1 MRRREFIASLLLTAM
16 MEHAQAQPPGKL
28 VRIGVLM
35 AEPFQPLQS
44 LRQELHR
51 LGYVEGQNLRFEY
64 RFAEH
69 RDDQYPALANEL
81 AALGVDLIVTF
92 GTPAT
97 LAAKHATKTIPI
109 VIGGIAEA
117 VSTGVVSN
125 LARPGENVTG
135 FTSLGFDL
143 ESKRLELLKEL
154 VPHLSRLG
162 VLASATNPYSA
173 STVPRVQ
180 RDGEAL
186 GLTVNVVTVQDKD
199 DLESGLYRL
208 ARARPDAVFVVSDAL
223 LYSRSKQTAEF
234 MVQHRLPA
242 MFPFRGYAEA
252 GGLVAYSADQN
263 ELFRRAAVYIDRILK
278 GARPGDLPIQQAT
291 KFELVINL
299 KTAKA
304 LGLAIP
310 PALLARADEVIE

>member
-1 MRRREFIASLLLTAM
+1 MRRREFIASLLLAAM

-117 VSTGVVSN
+117 VGTGVVSN

-154 VPHLSRLG
+154 VPHLSRLD

-180 RDGEAL
+180 REGEAL

-199 DLESGLYRL
+199 DLESGLHRL

-242 MFPFRGYAEA
+242 IFPFRGYAEA

-263 ELFRRAAVYIDRILK
+263 ELFRRAAVYIDRIFK

-291 KFELVINL
+291 KFELVVNL
-299 KTAKA
+299 RTAKA
-304 LGLAIP
+304 LGLEIP
-310 PALLARADEVIE
+310 PSLLARADEVIE

>member
-1 MRRREFIASLLLTAM
+1 MSLLLTAM

-97 LAAKHATKTIPI
+97 LAAKHATKMIPI

-117 VSTGVVSN
+117 VGTGVVSN

-263 ELFRRAAVYIDRILK
+263 ELFRRAAVYIDRIFK

>member
-1 MRRREFIASLLLTAM
+1 M

-117 VSTGVVSN
+117 VGTGVVSN

-199 DLESGLYRL
+199 DLESGLHRL

-263 ELFRRAAVYIDRILK
+263 ELFRRAAVYIDRIFK

>member
-117 VSTGVVSN
+117 VGTGVVSN

-154 VPHLSRLG
+154 VPHLSHLG

-199 DLESGLYRL
+199 DLESGLHRL

-278 GARPGDLPIQQAT
+278 GAHPGDLPIQQAT
-291 KFELVINL
+291 KFELIVNL
-299 KTAKA
+299 KTARA
-304 LGLAIP
+304 LGIEMPPTILAH
-310 PALLARADEVIE
+310 ADEVIE

>member
-1 MRRREFIASLLLTAM
+1 VSLLLTAM

-117 VSTGVVSN
+117 VGTGVVSN

-263 ELFRRAAVYIDRILK
+263 ELFRRAAVYIDRIFK

>member
-1 MRRREFIASLLLTAM
+1 MRRREFIASLLLAAM
-16 MEHAQAQPPGKL
+16 MEHAQAQSPGKL

-117 VSTGVVSN
+117 VGTGVVSN

-154 VPHLSRLG
+154 VPHLSRLD

-180 RDGEAL
+180 REGEAL

-199 DLESGLYRL
+199 DLESGLHRL

-263 ELFRRAAVYIDRILK
+263 ELFRRAAVYIDRIFK

-291 KFELVINL
+291 KFELVVNL
-299 KTAKA
+299 RTAKA
-304 LGLAIP
+304 LGLEIP
-310 PALLARADEVIE
+310 PSLLARADEVIE

>member
-1 MRRREFIASLLLTAM
+1 VSLLLTAM

-117 VSTGVVSN
+117 VGTGVVSN

-162 VLASATNPYSA
+162 VLPSATNPYSA

-263 ELFRRAAVYIDRILK
+263 ELFRRAAVYIDRIFK

>member
-1 MRRREFIASLLLTAM
+1 MRRREFVASLLLTAM

-117 VSTGVVSN
+117 VGTGVVSN

-180 RDGEAL
+180 REGEAL

-199 DLESGLYRL
+199 DLESGLHRL

-252 GGLVAYSADQN
+252 GGLMAYSADQN
-263 ELFRRAAVYIDRILK
+263 ELFRRAAVYIDRIFK
-278 GARPGDLPIQQAT
+278 GTRPGDLPIQQAT
-291 KFELVINL
+291 KFELVVNL
-299 KTAKA
+299 RTAKA
-304 LGLAIP
+304 LGLEIP
-310 PALLARADEVIE
+310 PSLLARADEVIE

>member
-1 MRRREFIASLLLTAM
+1 MRRREFIAGVLLTGM
-16 MEHAQAQPPGKL
+16 MRRVQAQPSGKL

-51 LGYVEGQNLRFEY
+51 LGYVEGRNLRFEY

-69 RDDQYPALANEL
+69 GDDQYPTLASELVALD
-81 AALGVDLIVTF
+81 VDLIVTF

-97 LAAKHATKTIPI
+97 LAAKRATATIPI

-125 LARPGENVTG
+125 LARPGGNITG

-173 STVPRVQ
+173 ATVPRVQ
-180 RDGEAL
+180 RDAEAL
-186 GLTVNVVTVQDKD
+186 GLTVKLITVQDKD
-199 DLESGLYRL
+199 DLETGLDRL
-208 ARARPDAVFVVSDAL
+208 AQARP
-223 LYSRSKQTAEF
+223 
-234 MVQHRLPA
+234 
-242 MFPFRGYAEA
+242 
-252 GGLVAYSADQN
+252 
-263 ELFRRAAVYIDRILK
+263 
-278 GARPGDLPIQQAT
+278 
-291 KFELVINL
+291 
-299 KTAKA
+299 
-304 LGLAIP
+304 
-310 PALLARADEVIE
+310 

>member
-51 LGYVEGQNLRFEY
+51 LGYVEGQTLRFEY

-117 VSTGVVSN
+117 VGTGVVSN

-199 DLESGLYRL
+199 DLESGLHRL

-278 GARPGDLPIQQAT
+278 GAHPGDLPIQQAT
-291 KFELVINL
+291 KFELIVNL
-299 KTAKA
+299 KTARA
-304 LGLAIP
+304 LGIEMPPTILAH
-310 PALLARADEVIE
+310 ADEVIE

>member
-16 MEHAQAQPPGKL
+16 MEHARAQPPGKL

-44 LRQELHR
+44 LQQELHR
-51 LGYVEGQNLRFEY
+51 LGYVEGQTLRFEY

-69 RDDQYPALANEL
+69 RDDQYPALANVL

-117 VSTGVVSN
+117 VRTGVVSN

-162 VLASATNPYSA
+162 VLASATNPYST

-199 DLESGLYRL
+199 DLESGLHRL

-278 GARPGDLPIQQAT
+278 GAHPGDLPIQQAT
-291 KFELVINL
+291 KFELIVNL
-299 KTAKA
+299 KTARA
-304 LGLAIP
+304 LGIEMPPTILAH
-310 PALLARADEVIE
+310 ADEVIE

>member
-16 MEHAQAQPPGKL
+16 MEHARAQPPGKL

-44 LRQELHR
+44 LQQELHR
-51 LGYVEGQNLRFEY
+51 LGYVEGQTLRFEY
-64 RFAEH
+64 RCAEH

-117 VSTGVVSN
+117 VRTGVVSN

-199 DLESGLYRL
+199 DLESGLHRL

-278 GARPGDLPIQQAT
+278 GAHPGDLPIQQAT
-291 KFELVINL
+291 KFELIVNL
-299 KTAKA
+299 KTARA
-304 LGLAIP
+304 LGIEMPPTILAH
-310 PALLARADEVIE
+310 ADEVIE

>member
-117 VSTGVVSN
+117 VGTGVVSN

-263 ELFRRAAVYIDRILK
+263 ELFRRAAVYIDRIFK

>member
-1 MRRREFIASLLLTAM
+1 MRRREFMTSLLLAAM
-16 MEHAQAQPPGKL
+16 MEHLQAQPPGKL

-117 VSTGVVSN
+117 VGTGVVSN

-154 VPHLSRLG
+154 VPHLSRLD

-180 RDGEAL
+180 REGEAL

-199 DLESGLYRL
+199 DLESGLHRL

-263 ELFRRAAVYIDRILK
+263 ELFRRAAVYIDRIFK

-291 KFELVINL
+291 KFELVVNL
-299 KTAKA
+299 RTAKA
-304 LGLAIP
+304 LGLEIP
-310 PALLARADEVIE
+310 PSLLARADEVIE

>member
-1 MRRREFIASLLLTAM
+1 MKRREFLAGLLLTAM

-35 AEPFQPLQS
+35 AEPFQPLQG

-51 LGYVEGQNLRFEY
+51 LGYVEGQNLRFDY
-64 RFAEH
+64 RFAGQG
-69 RDDQYPALANEL
+69 DDQYPALANEL
-81 AALGVDLIVTF
+81 VTLGVDLVVTF

-97 LAAKHATKTIPI
+97 LAAKRATSTIPI

-117 VSTGVVSN
+117 VSTGVVPN
-125 LARPGENVTG
+125 LARPGGNITG

-173 STVPRVQ
+173 ASVRRVQ
-180 RDGEAL
+180 RDAEAL
-186 GLTVNVVTVQDKD
+186 GLTVKLVAVQDKEN
-199 DLESGLYRL
+199 LETGLVRL
-208 ARARPDAVFVVSDAL
+208 AQARPDAVFVISDAL
-223 LYSRSKQTAEF
+223 LYTMPKRTAEF
-234 MVQHRLPA
+234 MVEHRLPA

-252 GGLVAYSADQN
+252 GGLMAYSADQN
-263 ELFRRAAVYIDRILK
+263 ELFRRAAVYVDRILR
-278 GARPGDLPIQQAT
+278 GDHPGDLPVQQAT

-299 KTAKA
+299 QTAKA
-304 LGLAIP
+304 LGLTIP
-310 PALLARADEVIE
+310 PTLLARADKVIE

>member
-1 MRRREFIASLLLTAM
+1 MRRREFIVSLLLPAM

-35 AEPFQPLQS
+35 AEPFQPLQG

-51 LGYVEGQNLRFEY
+51 LGYVEGQNLRFDY
-64 RFAEH
+64 RFAGH
-69 RDDQYPALANEL
+69 GDDQYPALANGL

-117 VSTGVVSN
+117 VGTGVVSN

-263 ELFRRAAVYIDRILK
+263 ELFRRAAVYVDRILR
-278 GARPGDLPIQQAT
+278 GDHPGDLPVQQAT

-299 KTAKA
+299 RTAKA
-304 LGLAIP
+304 LGLTIP
-310 PALLARADEVIE
+310 A

>member
-16 MEHAQAQPPGKL
+16 MEHARAQPPGKL

-44 LRQELHR
+44 LQQELHR
-51 LGYVEGQNLRFEY
+51 LGYVEGQTLRFEY

-117 VSTGVVSN
+117 VRTGVVSN

-162 VLASATNPYSA
+162 VLASATNPYST

-199 DLESGLYRL
+199 DLESGLHRL

-278 GARPGDLPIQQAT
+278 GAHPGDLPIQQAT
-291 KFELVINL
+291 KFELIVNL
-299 KTAKA
+299 KTARA
-304 LGLAIP
+304 LGIEMPPTILAH
-310 PALLARADEVIE
+310 ADEVIE

>member
-44 LRQELHR
+44 MRQELHR
-51 LGYVEGQNLRFEY
+51 LGYVEGQTLRFEY

-117 VSTGVVSN
+117 VRTGVVSN

-199 DLESGLYRL
+199 DLESGLHRL

-234 MVQHRLPA
+234 MVQHGLPA

-278 GARPGDLPIQQAT
+278 GAHPGDLPIQQAT
-291 KFELVINL
+291 KFELIVNL
-299 KTAKA
+299 KTARA
-304 LGLAIP
+304 LGIEMPPTILAH
-310 PALLARADEVIE
+310 ADEVIE

>member
-51 LGYVEGQNLRFEY
+51 LGYVEGQTLRFEY

-97 LAAKHATKTIPI
+97 LAAKHATKTIPV

-117 VSTGVVSN
+117 VGTGVVSN

-199 DLESGLYRL
+199 DIESGLHRL

-278 GARPGDLPIQQAT
+278 GAHPGDLPIQQAT
-291 KFELVINL
+291 KFELIVNL
-299 KTAKA
+299 KTARA
-304 LGLAIP
+304 LGIEMPPTILAH
-310 PALLARADEVIE
+310 ADEVIE

>member
-1 MRRREFIASLLLTAM
+1 VSLLLTAM

-117 VSTGVVSN
+117 VGTGVVSN

-223 LYSRSKQTAEF
+223 LYSMSKQTAEF

-263 ELFRRAAVYIDRILK
+263 ELFRRAAVYIDRIFK

-310 PALLARADEVIE
+310 PALLTRADEVIE

>member
-117 VSTGVVSN
+117 VGTGVVSN

-199 DLESGLYRL
+199 DLESGLHRL

-263 ELFRRAAVYIDRILK
+263 ELFRRAAVYIDRIFK

>member
-16 MEHAQAQPPGKL
+16 TEHAKAQPPGKL

-35 AEPFQPLQS
+35 AEPFHPLQS

-51 LGYVEGQNLRFEY
+51 LGYVEGQNLRFDY
-64 RFAEH
+64 RFAGH
-69 RDDQYPALANEL
+69 GDDQYPALANEL
-81 AALGVDLIVTF
+81 VALGVDLIVTF

-97 LAAKHATKTIPI
+97 LAAKRATATIPI

-125 LARPGENVTG
+125 LARPGGNITG

-162 VLASATNPYSA
+162 VLASGTNPLSA
-173 STVPRVQ
+173 ATVPRVQ
-180 RDGEAL
+180 RYAEAL
-186 GLTVNVVTVQDKD
+186 GLTVELVAVQDKEN
-199 DLESGLYRL
+199 LETGLVRL
-208 ARARPDAVFVVSDAL
+208 AQARPDAVFVISDAL
-223 LYSRSKQTAEF
+223 LYTMPKRTAEF
-234 MVQHRLPA
+234 MVAHRLPA

-252 GGLVAYSADQN
+252 GGLMAYSADQN
-263 ELFRRAAVYIDRILK
+263 ELFRRAAVYVDRILK
-278 GARPGDLPIQQAT
+278 GEHPGDLPVQQAT

-299 KTAKA
+299 QTAKA
-304 LGLAIP
+304 LGIEIP
-310 PALLARADEVIE
+310 PP